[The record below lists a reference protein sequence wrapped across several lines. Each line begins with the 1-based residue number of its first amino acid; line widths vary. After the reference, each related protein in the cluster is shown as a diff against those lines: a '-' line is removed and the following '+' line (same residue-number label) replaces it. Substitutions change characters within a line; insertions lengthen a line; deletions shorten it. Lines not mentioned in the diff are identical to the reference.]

1 MKNFNI
7 FWCLE
12 NTLQGVWL
20 AQVPHHGQGV
30 VLLHHVDPSR
40 GVQRHVR
47 PDHVQGEALRHPD
60 GVALRLNSLYTI
72 SAYIICRYMNE
83 QPPKVN
89 FWFTIIYLVYK
100 VAATSET
107 ISSVV
112 PLLAL

>member
-60 GVALRLNSLYTI
+60 GVALRLNRAS
-72 SAYIICRYMNE
+72 IITF
-83 QPPKVN
+83 QI
-89 FWFTIIYLVYK
+89 T
-100 VAATSET
+100 
-107 ISSVV
+107 
-112 PLLAL
+112 